1 MEKKKLIFDT
11 SFLMDVL
18 RFKIP
23 LEEIFFIINPK
34 EIIIPKFVI
43 KELKKQRK
51 KEAKLALKLINS
63 LIKKKKVKVVS
74 TKNFG
79 DKGFFEII
87 DKNSIIATN
96 DKELRKLLKKKK
108 VKTLFIRNK
117 KWIQI
122 E

>member
-1 MEKKKLIFDT
+1 
-11 SFLMDVL
+11 MDVL